1 MIGPIIRTKS
11 LKEFSKTKSEV
22 RLNDLKDT
30 VKGWAMLGLGVDEH
44 PARAGTRMETGKEIT
59 RLKRHLIQC
68 GLYRTVL

>member
-1 MIGPIIRTKS
+1 MAGPIIRIKS
-11 LKEFSKTKSEV
+11 LEDFPETKSEV

-30 VKGWAMLGLGVDEH
+30 VKGWEKSGLGIDEH
-44 PARAGTRMETGKEIT
+44 PARAGTRIETGKEIT